1 MVEYFYD
8 YIKVTANEESVICA
22 YIQED
27 EDTPITTN
35 CDFTLFDNFGNM
47 LFEVQGVY
55 MEEMGYW
62 MFAVPAIEEPGRYYY
77 TIGNDGIDLVFQTPF
92 YVA

>member
-8 YIKVTANEESVICA
+8 YIKTTANEESVVCA
-22 YIQED
+22 FIEETD
-27 EDTPITTN
+27 GTAITSN
-35 CDFTLFDNFGNM
+35 CDFTLYDNFGNM

-55 MEEMGYW
+55 SEELGYW

-77 TIGNDGIDLVFQTPF
+77 TIGNNGVELVFKTPF

>member
-8 YIKVTANEESVICA
+8 YIKATANEESVVCA
-22 YIQED
+22 FIEETD
-27 EDTPITTN
+27 GTAITSN
-35 CDFTLFDNFGNM
+35 CDFTLYDNFGNM

-55 MEEMGYW
+55 SEELGYW

-77 TIGNDGIDLVFQTPF
+77 TIGNSGVELVFKTPF

>member
-8 YIKVTANEESVICA
+8 YIKVTAGEENILCA
-22 YIQED
+22 FIQEQD
-27 EDTPITTN
+27 GTAITTN

-47 LFEVQGVY
+47 LFEVQGEYV
-55 MEEMGYW
+55 EEMGYW
-62 MFAVPAIEEPGRYYY
+62 MFAVPAIDEPGRYYY
-77 TIGNDGIDLVFQTPF
+77 TIGNDGVDLNYKTPY

>member
-8 YIKVTANEESVICA
+8 YIKVSAGEENILCA
-22 YIQED
+22 FIQEQD
-27 EDTPITTN
+27 GTAITTN

-47 LFEVQGVY
+47 LFEVQGEYV
-55 MEEMGYW
+55 EEMGYW
-62 MFAVPAIEEPGRYYY
+62 MFAVPAIDEPGRYYY
-77 TIGNDGIDLVFQTPF
+77 TIGNDGVDLNYKTPY